1 MRNKFVNCIKIV
13 ITTTFFML
21 LLPINA
27 YANSSWVWISET
39 RPYDILPVIIVITL
53 IIETLSI
60 SFVTSKEKAVKVFTI
75 VAIANLLSFLTPYLI
90 NFISAY
96 TEKIEFEYYVN
107 HYPFYIVG
115 IIYLCITILV
125 ETPIVYV
132 GLKKYDK
139 NKRLLLTIIISNII
153 TTGIVAITERMLCI
167 GHW

>member
-1 MRNKFVNCIKIV
+1 MRNKIVNCII
-13 ITTTFFML
+13 ITIFML
-21 LLPINA
+21 LLPINV

-53 IIETLSI
+53 VIETLTI
-60 SFVTSKEKAVKVFTI
+60 SFATSKKKVVKVFTV
-75 VAIANLLSFLTPYLI
+75 VAIANLLSFLTPFLI

-96 TEKIEFEYYVN
+96 IEKIEFEYYVN

-132 GLKKYDK
+132 LLKKDDK

-153 TTGIVAITERMLCI
+153 TTGIVAITERVLCI
-167 GHW
+167 GNW